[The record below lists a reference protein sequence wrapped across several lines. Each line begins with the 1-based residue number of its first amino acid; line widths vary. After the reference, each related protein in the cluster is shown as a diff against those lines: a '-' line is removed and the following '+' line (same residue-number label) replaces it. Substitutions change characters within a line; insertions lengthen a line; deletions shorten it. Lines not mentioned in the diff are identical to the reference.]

1 MLSQLIFSYR
11 RVGIISYPVGTTG
24 IVRAEAKD
32 PNKKLFSKFAK
43 ASIIQNKNLEVVKSV
58 YPADAEALGNLGFA
72 YIIVGNLS
80 AAQMNLT

>member
-32 PNKKLFSKFAK
+32 PNKSYSANSRKLVLSR
-43 ASIIQNKNLEVVKSV
+43 NKNLEVVKSV
-58 YPADAEALGNLGFA
+58 YPADAEALGESGVCLH
-72 YIIVGNLS
+72 YS
-80 AAQMNLT
+80 R